1 MRKFLVFP
9 VLALAA
15 ASAHADDGGA
25 VTNVYAGAGITSADV
40 QNIEGTGFNIDNTS
54 VKALAGAR
62 LSLIGAEVDY
72 YRLGSESRSFYFG
85 GANADAHA
93 FAAYAVGYLPLPILD
108 FFGKVGVDRWQLN
121 GSSTNPSLFQF
132 SDSGTQFAWGLGA
145 QEHFGNFLARLE
157 YEHLAMSNTDGT
169 RVISLDVAYAFDLF

>member
-1 MRKFLVFP
+1 MRKFLLLP

-15 ASAHADDGGA
+15 ATAHADDGA
-25 VTNVYAGAGITSADV
+25 DTNVYAGAGITSANV
-40 QNIEGTGFNIDNTS
+40 QNIQGTGFNIDNTS
-54 VKALAGAR
+54 VKALAGLR
-62 LSLIGAEVDY
+62 FSLIGAEVDY
-72 YRLGSESRSFYFG
+72 YRLGSESRNFYFG

-108 FFGKVGVDRWQLN
+108 FFGKVGLDRWQLN

-169 RVISLDVAYAFDLF
+169 RVISLDVVYTFNLF

>member
-1 MRKFLVFP
+1 MRKFLLLPF
-9 VLALAA
+9 LALAA
-15 ASAHADDGGA
+15 TAAHADDPA
-25 VTNVYAGAGITSADV
+25 TSVYVGAGITSANV

-54 VKALAGAR
+54 VKVLAGAR
-62 LSLIGAEVDY
+62 VLSLVGAEVDY
-72 YRLGSESRSFYFG
+72 YRLGSESRNFYFG

-108 FFGKVGVDRWQLN
+108 FFGKVGLDRFQLN

-132 SDSGTQFAWGLGA
+132 SNSGTQFAWGLGA
-145 QEHFGNFLARLE
+145 QDHFGNFMARLE

-169 RVISLDVAYAFDLF
+169 RVISFDVAYNFDFY